1 MSTIDIKEKIQD
13 YLEIADDNILEA
25 IYTLLSSNV
34 DHKIDIEAYNKDI
47 DESLEDYKSG
57 NVYTSDE
64 MKKMVAGWKK

>member
-34 DHKIDIEAYNKDI
+34 GHKIDIEAYNKDI

-64 MKKMVAGWKK
+64 MKKMLAGWKK

>member
-34 DHKIDIEAYNKDI
+34 GHKIDIEAYNKDI

>member
-34 DHKIDIEAYNKDI
+34 GHKIDIEAYNKDI
-47 DESLEDYKSG
+47 DESLEDYKSR

>member
-34 DHKIDIEAYNKDI
+34 GHKIDIEAYNKDI

-64 MKKMVAGWKK
+64 MKKMVE

>member
-34 DHKIDIEAYNKDI
+34 GHKIDIEAYNKDI
-47 DESLEDYKSG
+47 DESLEDYKNG
-57 NVYTSDE
+57 YRCE
-64 MKKMVAGWKK
+64 I